1 MAEKHHDEGG
11 SNRECHPNSSDVI
24 SGNFLKGLRV
34 LVFDKDQD
42 YLLELEKYLKDFL
55 YEVTCC
61 NDEERAMYLL
71 RNHRDRFDIAL
82 IEVQKT
88 DADKLR
94 LLSGIR
100 SEMDIPIIIMSKDDS
115 LLSMANWMS
124 HGACDYLIKP
134 LRTEDLRF
142 LFKHL
147 AKKIQG
153 NRIME
158 DPDEQVK
165 DPDEQ
170 VKEDDHELD
179 RDQASTAKKRRV
191 VWDDGLHKKFIDAV
205 EYLGLA
211 KAVPKKILEIMNV
224 ENITRENVASHLQKY
239 RISIKDKKN
248 NQIKTD
254 EMNQSLLIP
263 QEGRMYVR
271 EEVPNFYEGRNV
283 QFPTHHINN
292 IPHPSVQQHTMNP
305 NHLTRHLMPPPGHHH
320 DGVSIA
326 VSGRN
331 LVMTHQH
338 HLHHQV
344 SEFNAEETLA
354 YNNFNED
361 GPTNLASLFTQNS
374 EEVSLFHYPQQ
385 SGNGVCFTIPNNPQN
400 PAMAPTTIPNNHH
413 LSSSLEVMNVHQNAP
428 PSILHFTSFP
438 STSYTHTSYLNQQ
451 ENGGFN
457 FNSGYFVSN
466 KFEPKHEGGR

>member
-100 SEMDIPIIIMSKDDS
+100 SEMDIPIINST
-115 LLSMANWMS
+115 
-124 HGACDYLIKP
+124 IKNP
-134 LRTEDLRF
+134 N
-142 LFKHL
+142 
-147 AKKIQG
+147 KIKR
-153 NRIME
+153 RIFPDE
-158 DPDEQVK
+158 QVKDPDEQVK